1 MVYLGAFES
10 EFERRTRSY
19 QKFSYKKT
27 FWLQGILPLI
37 VNFLLETDLCLPYL
51 SFIQK
56 TAAEGYDSGIL
67 FMIFR
72 IDNNGGVICFFFLSY
87 LSNIAVRYIP
97 FGRPNNRIYIS
108 NAKRAFRSPI
118 TQMLG
123 GNHAYDRR
131 QDDSKRKPNRET
143 GSKAQGGGFLLRQVT

>member
-1 MVYLGAFES
+1 M
-10 EFERRTRSY
+10 
-19 QKFSYKKT
+19 
-27 FWLQGILPLI
+27 PLI

-97 FGRPNNRIYIS
+97 FGRPNNKMCIRDSVNDAVHILS
-108 NAKRAFRSPI
+108 RLSHRQSPDGI
-118 TQMLG
+118 
-123 GNHAYDRR
+123 A
-131 QDDSKRKPNRET
+131 
-143 GSKAQGGGFLLRQVT
+143 V